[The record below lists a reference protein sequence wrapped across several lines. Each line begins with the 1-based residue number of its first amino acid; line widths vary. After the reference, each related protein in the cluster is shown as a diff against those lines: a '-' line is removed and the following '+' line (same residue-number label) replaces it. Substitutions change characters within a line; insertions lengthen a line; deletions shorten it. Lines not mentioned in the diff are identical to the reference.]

1 MLRLTWYWLHSFR
14 VRVLLVICLVAG
26 VPLALMGLWITGST
40 SRASEELLRTR
51 VAAVLEE
58 VASDV
63 SDRWVQ
69 ERSAVLDIADNPFV
83 RQGVRDGDVDASV
96 LTRALTIRDVRGRTL
111 LASGPN
117 DPPRTPEPYI
127 PLSVPVYAST
137 LGPRVG
143 SLEAPVPIETVFSGR
158 RVSPV
163 GVQILVGVF
172 DTETDTPLVPLPFA
186 WPTDTAGP
194 IEWGGES
201 WFIQTRQV
209 AEPNVRLVGAAPLT
223 AFEQP
228 LRAAARSGVWI
239 LLAVAVLGL
248 IVASALTSRMAGTL
262 DRLTDAAETV
272 AGGSLD
278 RQVAEGGGPEFDR
291 LAQAF
296 NRMTASLRA
305 TLKEL
310 AEQRALG
317 RLGAF
322 AASLAHEV
330 RNPLTAIRVDLQVA
344 EETLSAQ
351 SLSVSNS
358 LSGRHWELDQVP
370 AVGDPTDIVQF
381 GTGHHLAAGEG
392 RRRVALQRRVA
403 AYLVV
408 GGLEVGKCPFKITG
422 IPKQHMVETFSPRR
436 ADQAFHEWV

>member
-1 MLRLTWYWLHSFR
+1 M
-14 VRVLLVICLVAG
+14 
-26 VPLALMGLWITGST
+26 
-40 SRASEELLRTR
+40 
-51 VAAVLEE
+51 
-58 VASDV
+58 
-63 SDRWVQ
+63 
-69 ERSAVLDIADNPFV
+69 
-83 RQGVRDGDVDASV
+83 
-96 LTRALTIRDVRGRTL
+96 
-111 LASGPN
+111 
-117 DPPRTPEPYI
+117 
-127 PLSVPVYAST
+127 
-137 LGPRVG
+137 
-143 SLEAPVPIETVFSGR
+143 PIETLFSGR

-317 RLGAF
+317 RLGEF

-344 EETLSAQ
+344 EETLPAQ
-351 SLSVSNS
+351 SPSLRPLRRALSEIDRLNHAVESALLTTRVARKA
-358 LSGRHWELDQVP
+358 LSPIDRRRPLEAAAEAARKTGQRPMVIPIQIDASEPLTVPGDQSALEQMFLNLLLN
-370 AVGDPTDIVQF
+370 AVDAVRERGEITVVARREGGEVVVCVQDTGHGLTPDIARQALEPF
-381 GTGHHLAAGEG
+381 FTTREGGTGLGLTIAARLARAHNGSVE
-392 RRRVALQRRVA
+392 LESTP
-403 AYLVV
+403 
-408 GGLEVGKCPFKITG
+408 GGGARSTVRLPA
-422 IPKQHMVETFSPRR
+422 Q
-436 ADQAFHEWV
+436 ADRDPAPAQAPDPSNHDV